1 MSYCRKV
8 GLFGFGFKKK
18 RRVVPCPAVRK
29 NKIPTEKRVPGLL
42 SMKSAKE
49 IVEFHNIY
57 YGWIIVAIALISM
70 GFWLGIRNSFS
81 VFYVALLEDFPWS
94 RGDSAGVQSMALIS
108 YTVLAPLVGG
118 LIDRFGPRRVII
130 PGILMLSLGLAL
142 SATIETL
149 SQFYFYYGVIMG
161 GGITCVG
168 IVSYSA
174 ILSHWFE
181 RKRGLASGI
190 AVSGMGLGTFL
201 FVPIS
206 QRFISV
212 WGWRMTFIA
221 LAVLT
226 LIILLP
232 LNGLFLRHKPE
243 EVDQSIDGIDSEE
256 PTGKASTNITGKKVL
271 DSDWTTGRAL
281 LSPAFWALMAFCFF
295 SIIGIYV
302 ILVHN
307 VRFLVDQGIDKMTA
321 ALIFAVVGAI
331 SSVFRIL
338 WGWLS
343 DRIGREI
350 TFTLG
355 MMCASMGVGFL
366 LLIESTGAR
375 GFIYPFALLFGMG
388 WGVSAPMF
396 MSTAADLFKGR
407 IFGLIYGLVEAGIG
421 IAGAFGAWIAGFIF
435 DRYHSYQWAFILTIL
450 VFVLSCFFI
459 WAAAPRKAR
468 LPWK

>member
-1 MSYCRKV
+1 MDLGSMNIA
-8 GLFGFGFKKK
+8 K
-18 RRVVPCPAVRK
+18 RIIK
-29 NKIPTEKRVPGLL
+29 
-42 SMKSAKE
+42 
-49 IVEFHNIY
+49 FWDIY
-57 YGWIIVAIALISM
+57 YGWIIVAVALISM

-81 VFYVALLEDFPWS
+81 VFYVALLEDFSWS
-94 RGDSAGVQSMALIS
+94 RGESAGVQSMALIS

-118 LIDRFGPRRVII
+118 LIDRLGPRRVIV
-130 PGILMLSLGLAL
+130 PGIVVLTLGLAL
-142 SATIETL
+142 SATIDTL
-149 SQFYFYYGVIMG
+149 PQFYFYYGIIMG
-161 GGITCVG
+161 AGITCVG

-181 RKRGLASGI
+181 KKRGLASGI

-201 FVPIS
+201 LVPVS
-206 QRFISV
+206 QRFISM

-226 LIILLP
+226 LIILMP

-243 EVDQSIDGIDSEE
+243 EVDQHVDGICSEE
-256 PTGKASTNITGKKVL
+256 PIDKTCSEVTEKTTL
-271 DSDWTTGRAL
+271 QSDWTPGKAL
-281 LSPAFWALMAFCFF
+281 LSTNFWALMAFCFF

-307 VRFLVDQGIDKMTA
+307 VRFLVDQGIEKMTA

-331 SSVFRIL
+331 SSVFRIF

-355 MMCASMGVGFL
+355 MICASIGVGFL
-366 LLIESTGAR
+366 LLIERTGAR
-375 GFIYPFALLFGMG
+375 GFIYPFALFFGIG

-421 IAGAFGAWIAGFIF
+421 VAGAFGAWMAGFIF
-435 DRYHSYQWAFILTIL
+435 DKHQSYQWAFVMTIIVFLFSIL
-450 VFVLSCFFI
+450 FI
-459 WAAAPRKAR
+459 WLAAPRKTR
-468 LPWK
+468 LSRA

>member
-1 MSYCRKV
+1 MNIA
-8 GLFGFGFKKK
+8 K
-18 RRVVPCPAVRK
+18 RITK
-29 NKIPTEKRVPGLL
+29 
-42 SMKSAKE
+42 
-49 IVEFHNIY
+49 FWNIY
-57 YGWIIVAIALISM
+57 YGWIIVAIALVSM

-94 RGDSAGVQSMALIS
+94 RADSAGVQSIALIS

-130 PGILMLSLGLAL
+130 PGILFLTLGLAL
-142 SATIETL
+142 SATTKTL
-149 SQFYFYYGVIMG
+149 TQFYLYYGVIMG
-161 GGITCVG
+161 GGITCIG

-181 RKRGLASGI
+181 KKRGLASGI

-201 FVPIS
+201 LVPVS
-206 QRFISV
+206 QRFISL
-212 WGWRMTFIA
+212 WGWRLTFIA
-221 LAVLT
+221 LGALA
-226 LIILLP
+226 LIILIP
-232 LNGLFLRHKPE
+232 INGLFLKHKPE
-243 EVDQSIDGIDSEE
+243 EVGQSVDGIEIGDSGVKKRSEDTE
-256 PTGKASTNITGKKVL
+256 KKALN
-271 DSDWTTGRAL
+271 SDWTPGKAL
-281 LSPAFWALMAFCFF
+281 LSPVFWALMAFCFF

-331 SSVFRIL
+331 SSVFRIF

-343 DRIGREI
+343 DRAGREV

-355 MMCASMGVGFL
+355 MICACIGVGFL
-366 LLIESTGAR
+366 ILIERTGSR
-375 GFIYPFALLFGMG
+375 GFIYPFALFFGMG

-407 IFGLIYGLVEAGIG
+407 IFGFIYGLVEGGIG
-421 IAGAFGAWIAGFIF
+421 VAGAFGAWIAGFIF
-435 DRYHSYQWAFILTIL
+435 DKYQSYQWAFVLTII
-450 VFVLSCFFI
+450 VFLFSCCFI
-459 WAAAPRKAR
+459 WLAAPRKTR
-468 LPWK
+468 SFWI

>member
-1 MSYCRKV
+1 MD
-8 GLFGFGFKKK
+8 
-18 RRVVPCPAVRK
+18 
-29 NKIPTEKRVPGLL
+29 
-42 SMKSAKE
+42 SAKR
-49 IVEFHNIY
+49 IIKIWDIY

-81 VFYVALLEDFPWS
+81 VFYVALLEDFSWS
-94 RGDSAGVQSMALIS
+94 RGESAGVQSMALIS

-118 LIDRFGPRRVII
+118 LIDRFGPRRVIV
-130 PGILMLSLGLAL
+130 PGIVVLTLGLAL
-142 SATIETL
+142 SATIGTL
-149 SQFYFYYGVIMG
+149 PQFYFYYGIIMG
-161 GGITCVG
+161 AGITCVG

-181 RKRGLASGI
+181 KKRGLASGI

-206 QRFISV
+206 QRFISM

-226 LIILLP
+226 LLILLP
-232 LNGLFLRHKPE
+232 LNGLFLRHKPA

-256 PTGKASTNITGKKVL
+256 PIGKVSPKITEKKAL
-271 DSDWTTGRAL
+271 ESDWTPGRAL
-281 LSPAFWALMAFCFF
+281 ISPSFWALMAFCFF

-307 VRFLVDQGIDKMTA
+307 VRFLVDQGIEKMTA

-331 SSVFRIL
+331 SSVFRIF

-355 MMCASMGVGFL
+355 MICASMGVAFL
-366 LLIESTGAR
+366 LLIERTGAR
-375 GFIYPFALLFGMG
+375 GFIYPFALFFGIG

-407 IFGLIYGLVEAGIG
+407 IFGLIYGLVEGGIG
-421 IAGAFGAWIAGFIF
+421 VAGAFGAWMAGFIF
-435 DRYHSYQWAFILTIL
+435 DKHQSYQWAFVMTIIVFLFSIL
-450 VFVLSCFFI
+450 FI
-459 WAAAPRKAR
+459 WLAAPRKTR
-468 LPWK
+468 LSRA